1 MNESQRQSDF
11 LSFKQIHKQS
21 LLIIISILILLI
33 YSCEDKKES
42 DSPISTRQE
51 CLAEANF
58 DPLNESPYCLPYL
71 EGQEFEVY
79 QTYCSP
85 PPGSHNI
92 RYAIDFLMPIGTEII
107 AARAGEV
114 VELRENW
121 SDDDRIGSHNNM
133 VCLRHSDETL
143 SLYIHMKQDGI
154 DVELSDYVPK
164 GGHLGWS
171 GSSGDTN
178 GVPHLHF
185 QVCLR
190 SGMCSSETGEYTL
203 PVNFRNASGIHDDSD
218 GLIRG
223 EDYLATECN

>member
-1 MNESQRQSDF
+1 MNVF
-11 LSFKQIHKQS
+11 YNIINTFSFEIIHKTLMLIFTFFAIH
-21 LLIIISILILLI
+21 LLI
-33 YSCEDKKES
+33 SCEDKKELNP
-42 DSPISTRQE
+42 PISTRQE
-51 CLAEANF
+51 CLAEADF
-58 DPLNESPYCLPYL
+58 DPPEESPYCLPYL
-71 EGQEFEVY
+71 EGQEHEVY
-79 QTYCSP
+79 QSYCSP
-85 PPGSHNI
+85 PPGSH
-92 RYAIDFLMPIGTEII
+92 RARFAIDFLMPIGTEII

-143 SLYIHMKQDGI
+143 SLYIHMMYEGV
-154 DVELSDYVPK
+154 DVELGDYVPK

-203 PVNFRNASGIHDDSD
+203 PVNFSNAEGPHDEKG
-218 GLIRG
+218 GLIAG
-223 EDYLATECN
+223 EVYLATQCE